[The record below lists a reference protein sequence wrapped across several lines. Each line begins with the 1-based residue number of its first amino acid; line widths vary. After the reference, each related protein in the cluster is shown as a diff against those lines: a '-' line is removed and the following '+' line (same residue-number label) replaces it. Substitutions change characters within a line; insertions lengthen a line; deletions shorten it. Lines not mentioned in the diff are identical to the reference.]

1 MISAM
6 TGAPLLVVLG
16 PSGNG
21 KTTLGTRLGE
31 VLGVPFEDA
40 DDLHPHANVEKMTA
54 GIPLTDADRAPW
66 LATVHQ
72 HLAAHVGTG
81 LVMACSALKRRYR
94 DTLREGL
101 PQLGL
106 IYPEVSPAALTER
119 VARRQHHYMPATL
132 VQSQL
137 AAWEPLGPDE
147 NSLTVDGE
155 GTPDASVA
163 AVQAWMATLRN

>member
-1 MISAM
+1 MIGIM

-40 DDLHPHANVEKMTA
+40 DDLHPHANIEKMTA
-54 GIPLTDADRAPW
+54 GIPLTDVDRGPW

-72 HLAAHVGTG
+72 HLAAHAGTG

-106 IYPEVSPAALTER
+106 IYPEVSPEALTER
-119 VARRQHHYMPATL
+119 VAHRQHHYMPATL

-137 AAWEPLGPDE
+137 AAWEPLQPDE
-147 NSLTVDGE
+147 NSLTVNGE
-155 GTPDASVA
+155 GATDASVK
-163 AVQAWMATLRN
+163 AVQTWMATLRT